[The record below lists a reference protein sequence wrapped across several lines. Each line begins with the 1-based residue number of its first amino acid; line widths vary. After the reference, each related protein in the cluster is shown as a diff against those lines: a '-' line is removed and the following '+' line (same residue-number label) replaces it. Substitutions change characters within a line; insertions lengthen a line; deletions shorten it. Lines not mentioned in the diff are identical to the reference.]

1 MLSDRMAQIMTMKR
15 VISWGCDAQ
24 KHVSSMCFASG
35 ASDNDVRTHKAV
47 EPGTPAGA
55 PSSPV

>member
-1 MLSDRMAQIMTMKR
+1 MLLDRMAQIMTVKR
-15 VISWGCDAQ
+15 VMSRGCDAH
-24 KHVSSMCFASG
+24 KYVSSMCCAGG